1 MKKRSKLYLILILI
15 AVVVVGLIY
24 FGILGEIAIKEQE
37 AGPFKVVYE
46 THIGDYSK
54 VRIIQDEIY
63 YSLIEDGITT
73 TKGFGIYYDN
83 PKVVEKEMLR
93 SEGGVIIEEVDYS
106 KIYELKGKYNLK
118 DIPKTKS
125 VVATFPYRNKFSII
139 LGVFKVY
146 PKLNNYITEKG
157 YQPTPAMEIYDKE
170 NKKIIYL
177 FEIVK

>member
-83 PKVVEKEMLR
+83 PKVVENFEDVSILLK
-93 SEGGVIIEEVDYS
+93 YS
-106 KIYELKGKYNLK
+106 LKSDPSSAGL
-118 DIPKTKS
+118 I
-125 VVATFPYRNKFSII
+125 
-139 LGVFKVY
+139 
-146 PKLNNYITEKG
+146 
-157 YQPTPAMEIYDKE
+157 
-170 NKKIIYL
+170 
-177 FEIVK
+177 